1 MPELQSSPS
10 ASIYNP
16 RAAICRLS
24 GILNRANSKPIG
36 RTASLSALTWSSA
49 DRWCAVRTWPNWF
62 TKRRGIELGS
72 GAGLGRASD
81 SDVPAF
87 PTDVAGTRGAGPA
100 ALRRRAGTAPISP
113 LSVGLGRGH
122 GVLVRSLLLDSVH
135 AGVLRRRGQ
144 LRRLAAAV
152 SVRHRERPAP
162 GRLRAA
168 RRNSD
173 APLVGRA
180 RGARIVGCD

>member
-62 TKRRGIELGS
+62 TKRRALNWVLALASAALLILTFPRFQLTWLAPVALAPLLYAAARELRPFRRFL
-72 GAGLGRASD
+72 LGWA
-81 SDVPAF
+81 
-87 PTDVAGTRGAGPA
+87 AGT
-100 ALRRRAGTAPISP
+100 
-113 LSVGLGRGH
+113 V
-122 GVLVRSLLLDSVH
+122 
-135 AGVLRRRGQ
+135 
-144 LRRLAAAV
+144 
-152 SVRHRERPAP
+152 
-162 GRLRAA
+162 
-168 RRNSD
+168 
-173 APLVGRA
+173 
-180 RGARIVGCD
+180 